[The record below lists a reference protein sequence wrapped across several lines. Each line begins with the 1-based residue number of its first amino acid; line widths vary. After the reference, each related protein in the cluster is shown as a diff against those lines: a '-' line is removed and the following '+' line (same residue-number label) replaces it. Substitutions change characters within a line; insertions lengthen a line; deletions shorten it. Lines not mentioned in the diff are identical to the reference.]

1 MNKDLSGIKLVFSD
15 VDGVLTD
22 GGLYYA
28 ADGEALKKF
37 NVKDGL
43 IARALREQGLR
54 LGVLTGRH
62 SPQVQA
68 RFGELDFD
76 YIIQGCPDKLGA
88 LRRVLDEAGLAPADV
103 AYIGDDLN
111 DRQVL
116 QAVGFSACPADA
128 VEPIR
133 SRVDFVCSKNGGQGA
148 FREFADYILGN
159 R

>member
-37 NVKDGL
+37 NAKDGL

-62 SPQVQA
+62 SPQVET

-76 YIIQGCPDKLGA
+76 YIIQGCSDKLGA

-116 QAVGFSACPADA
+116 EAVGFSACPADA
-128 VEPIR
+128 VAPIR